1 MTTGFTPSK
10 NLRHYVEAGEVR
22 TARSALLMELNDNTL
37 DDSALRAAQAWA
49 AGRLPDLYVAYTEST
64 FARTMDKDDSHWN
77 VDYFDT
83 QVVYLKAN
91 FSEARFLHLVNVRQ
105 KLRNAGAERFQ
116 PEAAPTSRATTQQ
129 LQPAPAS
136 ARPNR
141 QTAASQSPSPQRP
154 ITRALLLAGGVAAL
168 ALILIL
174 LRK

>member
-1 MTTGFTPSK
+1 MTTHFIPSE

-22 TARSALLMELNDNTL
+22 TARSALLMELNDNSL
-37 DDSALRAAQAWA
+37 DASDLRAAQAWA
-49 AGRLPDLYVAYTEST
+49 TARVAGLHVAHTEST
-64 FARTMDKDDSHWN
+64 FARAVDMNEGQWT

-83 QVVYLKAN
+83 QLVYLKTN
-91 FSEARFLHLVNVRQ
+91 FSETRFLHLVNVRQ